1 MADQKFPEISLI
13 GNPNSGKS
21 TIFNLLTGKNQKTG
35 NWSGVTIDKKSGFF
49 ESKKEKYQILDL
61 PGIYSLDPS
70 ISKSEDEKISQK
82 NIIENK
88 DQIFLNVID
97 SSNLEKSLFLT
108 TELID
113 LNKPMILVL
122 NMMDLADENKIIID
136 IERLSAIFGI
146 KIIKMNAKNAHIDE
160 LKNAIIDICQNQ
172 TLPKRGVEFNQKITE
187 AINII
192 SKKTDLNK
200 WQILEYLKKLQI
212 KSEEIIDFSTEEKEI
227 ISQNSG
233 QKIDFNII
241 NDRYKFINIIISSIL
256 RKNSNFTRNI
266 SDKIDQIIMNPIAGI
281 IVFLATLYLMFF
293 FAINIGGAFIDF
305 FDIIAGSIF
314 VDLTENIFTF
324 LNFPKSLIIIL
335 SHGIG
340 GAIQTLCNFIPI
352 IFFLYLFLNLL
363 ENTGYMTRLAFISR
377 RFTKLA
383 GLPDKSFISLVMG
396 FGCTVPAI
404 MSTRTMKNFNHR
416 IITIF
421 MLPFV
426 SCGAKMPIYILF
438 AAAFFP
444 ENGQNIIF
452 LLYLTGL
459 ILAII
464 TGIILNKGFVKSDS
478 GSMILDL
485 PAFSIPKFGIII
497 KESYLKVRNFIFGTG
512 KNLIPIIMVLTMLN
526 SFGTDFSFQKNN
538 ENSILSKIGK
548 ATTPIFYPMGIKNDN
563 WQAAVGIFTGM
574 FAKEVL
580 VGTLDN
586 LYRDQISEDQIDDYN
601 FSSDI
606 KNAFFTLGN
615 NLIDLSNQIIDPIG
629 MKIDKIEDL
638 KMESEKQEIE
648 LSTFKTMREKFD
660 GKIGAFAFLLFILL
674 YSPCM
679 TALATSKKEVGKKW
693 TILSAVWATILAYI
707 IAVGFYQLGVII
719 S

>member
-1 MADQKFPEISLI
+1 MHQKFPQIALI
-13 GNPNSGKS
+13 GNPNAGKS

-35 NWSGVTIDKKSGFF
+35 NWSGVTIDKKYGFF
-49 ESKKEKYQILDL
+49 KEKGKQYQILDL
-61 PGIYSLDPS
+61 PGIYSLDS
-70 ISKSEDEKISQK
+70 AISKSEDEKISQK
-82 NIIENK
+82 NIIENE
-88 DQIFLNVID
+88 DQIFLNIVD

-122 NMMDLADENKIIID
+122 NMMDLHDKAKIFID
-136 IERLSAIFGI
+136 TNRLSEIFGI
-146 KIIKMNAKNAHIDE
+146 KIVKINSKDNNIEE
-160 LKNAIIDICQNQ
+160 LKRAIVDICQNKN
-172 TLPKRGVEFNQKITE
+172 LPKRGVEFNKKINE
-187 AINII
+187 ATDVI
-192 SKKTDLNK
+192 SKKTNLNK
-200 WQILEYLKKLQI
+200 WQTLEYLKESKIKLES
-212 KSEEIIDFSTEEKEI
+212 KSKFTAEEEKI

-233 QKIDFNII
+233 DKIDFNII
-241 NDRYKFINIIISSIL
+241 NDRYKFINTILTSIL
-256 RKNSNFTRNI
+256 RKDSIFTRNI
-266 SDKIDQIIMNPIAGI
+266 SDKIDHIIMNPFVGI
-281 IVFLATLYLMFF
+281 FVFLATLYSMFF
-293 FAINIGGAFIDF
+293 FAINLGGSFIDF

-314 VDLTENIFTF
+314 VDFTEIIFSS

-335 SHGIG
+335 SHGVG
-340 GAIQTLCNFIPI
+340 GAVKTLCNFIPI

-383 GLPDKSFISLVMG
+383 GLPDKSFVSLAMG

-404 MSTRTMKNFNHR
+404 MSTRTMKNFKHR
-416 IITIF
+416 VITNF

-426 SCGAKMPIYILF
+426 SCGAKMPVYILF

-464 TGIILNKGFVKSDS
+464 TGFILNRSFVKSES
-478 GSMILDL
+478 GSIILDL
-485 PAFSIPKFGIII
+485 PPFSMPKFGIII
-497 KESYLKVRNFIFGTG
+497 KDSYIKVKNFIFSTG
-512 KNLIPIIMVLTMLN
+512 KNLIPIIIVLTMLN

-538 ENSILSKIGK
+538 ENSILSKVGK
-548 ATTPIFYPMGIKNDN
+548 ATAPIFYPMGIEKDN
-563 WQAAVGIFTGM
+563 WQAVVGIFTGM

-586 LYRDQISEDQIDDYN
+586 LYGNQDLESDNSDYN
-601 FSSDI
+601 FLSDFRL
-606 KNAFFTLGN
+606 AFTTLNN
-615 NLIDLSNQIIDPIG
+615 NLIDLSNKITDHIGIRIDNI
-629 MKIDKIEDL
+629 KNLEIE
-638 KMESEKQEIE
+638 SQKQEVKI
-648 LSTFKTMREKFD
+648 STFKSMREKFN

-679 TALATSKKEVGKKW
+679 TALVTSKKEIGKKW
-693 TILSAVWATILAYI
+693 AILSAIWSTSIAYI
-707 IAVGFYQLGVII
+707 VAVIFYQLAILI
-719 S
+719 